1 MSELEIIQQ
10 QFRQLRMP
18 TAVQGVEE
26 TLAMAIQEDWSLE
39 GFVHEIL
46 AHELVCCSEKPSK
59 SWRNCDNK
67 KRQ

>member
-1 MSELEIIQQ
+1 MSELAIIQQ

-39 GFVHEIL
+39 GLLHEIL
-46 AHELVCCSEKPSK
+46 AQEQIGRAHV
-59 SWRNCDNK
+59 
-67 KRQ
+67 